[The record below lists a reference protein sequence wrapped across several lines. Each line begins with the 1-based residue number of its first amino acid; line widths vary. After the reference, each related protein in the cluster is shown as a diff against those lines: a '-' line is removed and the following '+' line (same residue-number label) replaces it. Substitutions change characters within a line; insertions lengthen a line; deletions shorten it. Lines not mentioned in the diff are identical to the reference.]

1 MILIV
6 DDKHENLFAL
16 RSVLEANNFK
26 VDTALSGEEA
36 LKKVLKKTYSLII
49 LDVQMPVMDGF
60 EVAEA
65 ISGFKKAAHT
75 PIIFLSA
82 VNTHKNFIAKGYT
95 SGAIDYITKPVD
107 SDILM
112 LKVKTFYRL
121 FEQTTALEDAKQ
133 ALQKEVEVRKDAEL
147 ALAKTVQEYH
157 SILESIPQIAFT
169 ADSSGTVEYVNEQWF
184 LYSPDTNQF
193 PETNEPESIADKW
206 KEAVTAGE
214 ELELEV
220 RIKKLQSNE
229 YRYHLLKAIPVISEG
244 KIVKWVAT
252 FTDIN
257 HQKMLND
264 LLEQKVDE
272 RTRELLEINK
282 ELELSNHDLQQF
294 ASVASHDLKE
304 PLRKIQVFSNIIKER
319 HFSNSD
325 DMSKYLDKVII
336 SSGRMNKLI
345 NDLLNYSRLSEAKL
359 FEAADFNEIIGE
371 ILVDLE
377 LLIAE
382 KKAIIEV
389 EPIPMIESIPGLIRQ
404 LFQNLISNA
413 LKFSKSDVP
422 PIIKI
427 TAKIIDQHEVA
438 DVVSRHDKYCCIVI
452 SDNGIGFNEKY
463 ATKIFTLFQRLNSRE
478 KYEGTGI
485 GLAIAKKI
493 MDKHNGAII
502 ANSREMEGASF
513 TIILPLQQTQQVTM
527 VQSIE
532 V

>member
-16 RSVLEANNFK
+16 RSVLEASSFK

-107 SDILM
+107 ADILM

-133 ALQKEVEVRKDAEL
+133 ALQKEIDVRKDAEL
-147 ALAKTVQEYH
+147 ALKETVQEYH

-169 ADSSGTVEYVNEQWF
+169 ADANGTVEYVNEQWF
-184 LYSPDTNQF
+184 LFSNNKNHF
-193 PETNEPESIADKW
+193 PETNTSESIADKW
-206 KEAVTAGE
+206 KEAVAAGE

-220 RIKKLQSNE
+220 SIKKLLSHE

-257 HQKMLND
+257 HQKMLNE

-272 RTRELLEINK
+272 RTKELLEINK

-319 HFSNSD
+319 HLTNND
-325 DMSKYLDKVII
+325 DLAKYLDKVII

-345 NDLLNYSRLSEAKL
+345 NDLLSYSRLSEAKL
-359 FEAADFNEIIGE
+359 FEVSDVNEIIEE

-389 EPIPMIESIPGLIRQ
+389 DPIPEIESIPGLIRQ

-413 LKFSKSDVP
+413 LKFSKPDIP
-422 PIIKI
+422 PVIKI
-427 TAKIIDQHEVA
+427 TAKTIDQHEVA
-438 DVVSRHDKYCCIVI
+438 DVVSGYDTYCCITI

-493 MDKHNGAII
+493 MDKHNGVII
-502 ANSREMEGASF
+502 ANSQEMEGATF
-513 TIILPLQQTQQVTM
+513 TIILPIRQTQQTL
-527 VQSIE
+527 
-532 V
+532 